1 MYKLSEIYSNEQ
13 LKQFARQEESHYF
26 DADTM
31 RFFNS
36 HLLPGFHHTEK
47 GLIFITS
54 EKFDY
59 KSPRLYSVR
68 IMRDNGR
75 VDNVSEFQEFSY
87 PYQARAFAKEQARL
101 LNTTT

>member
-13 LKQFARQEESHYF
+13 LKQFAKQEESHYF

-36 HLLPGFHHTEK
+36 RLLFGFHHTEK
-47 GLIFITS
+47 GIIFITS

-68 IMRDNGR
+68 LMDDTGR
-75 VDNVSEFQEFSY
+75 VDNLSEFQAFDYS
-87 PYQARAFAKEQARL
+87 YQARAFAKDQARL
-101 LNTTT
+101 LNTTA